1 MRLDEFVLDDSEK
14 IILALRSL
22 YQRKGYARFR
32 MEKFEKYDLYARNK
46 DFLVSERII
55 TFTDT
60 DGRLLALKP
69 DVTLSVIKHLRDEPE
84 ALQKLCYN
92 ENVYRVSKGTGS
104 FREIMQVGLECIGR
118 VDGGCIGEV
127 LLLAAE
133 SLKLCAASYVLEIS
147 HLDILTRL
155 LDDAISDE
163 KARGAALKCI
173 GEKNLAGVA
182 ALCREAGAGA
192 EETEALLSLM
202 RLYGAPERVLPRLRA
217 LCENKGLDAEL
228 GELEAVLAPLR
239 DGGFTPRVTL
249 DFSAVSNMNYYNGIL
264 FQGFVEGLPD
274 SVLTGGQYDG
284 LMRRMGR
291 ASKAIGFAVYL
302 DRLERLGG
310 TNNGGVV
317 FQNA

>member
-22 YQRKGYARFR
+22 YQHNGFTRFR
-32 MEKFEKYDLYARNK
+32 MEKFEKYDLYAQNK

-60 DGRLLALKP
+60 DGKLMALKP
-69 DVTLSVIKHLRDEPE
+69 DVTLSVIKYLHDEPE
-84 ALQKLCYN
+84 KLQKLCYN

-104 FREIMQVGLECIGR
+104 FHEIMQIGLECVGK
-118 VDGGCIGEV
+118 VDAACIGEV
-127 LLLAAE
+127 LLLAAK
-133 SLKLCAASYVLEIS
+133 SLGLVAASYVLEIS
-147 HLDILTRL
+147 HLDILRKL
-155 LDDAISDE
+155 LGDALRDE
-163 KARGAALKCI
+163 KAQSAALKHVT
-173 GEKNLAGVA
+173 EKNVAGVA

-192 EETEALLSLM
+192 EETQALLALM
-202 RLYGAPERVLPRLRA
+202 RLYGDAAEVLPRLRT
-217 LCENKGLDAEL
+217 LCAGKGLDTEL
-228 GELEAVLAPLR
+228 DELAGVVAALA
-239 DGGFTPRVTL
+239 DGGFSRCVTL

-264 FQGFVEGLPD
+264 FAGFVEGLPE
-274 SVLTGGQYDG
+274 SVLNGGQYDK
-284 LMRRMGR
+284 LMRKMGK

-302 DRLERLGG
+302 DRLERIGD